1 MPCPREGCADHAWQ
15 RCCDCGVAKAVQV
28 RGTQVKGQ
36 LGLPCVR
43 GSCVPHAWRGQ
54 RRESSL
60 ARELARFRELE
71 LEQIWEGDIQ
81 MSGDKR

>member
-1 MPCPREGCADHAWQ
+1 MPCPWEGCAGHAWQ

-54 RRESSL
+54 RREGSL

-71 LEQIWEGDIQ
+71 LGQIWEGAIQ